1 MAINYF
7 VTLKDHKEKF
17 MDHPASRLINPSKN
31 QMGRISKQILDQIN
45 AELVSNLSVKEWK
58 NTVSVIKW
66 FKNINNKR
74 LYKFLQFLIKTF
86 HASIKKT
93 MLNEPI
99 HFAKEHV
106 FILYND
112 GEPWVK
118 KESSSFY
125 VTMSAYNWT

>member
-1 MAINYF
+1 
-7 VTLKDHKEKF
+7 

-106 FILYND
+106 LITRKDVEVIFHVRKLVLYND